1 MTDFD
6 RKATADFLGAYP
18 HQVIS
23 KEKELKGE
31 EDQCMELFSFTDRES
46 YLAWVVEWKTL
57 LKKIEAEIRRLKVA
71 RKGDTSGSAQ
81 MYRDT
86 YRHHAHAMLIRRHLA
101 RKVSMRMRAARL
113 DQAA

>member
-6 RKATADFLGAYP
+6 RKATVDFLGAYP

-23 KEKELKGE
+23 KEKELTGE
-31 EDQCMELFSFTDRES
+31 EDACMELFSFIDRDS
-46 YLAWVVEWKTL
+46 YLAWVAQWKVL
-57 LKKIEAEIRRLKVA
+57 LKQIEAEIRRLKVA

-81 MYRDT
+81 MYRDM
-86 YRHHAHAMLIRRHLA
+86 YRHHAHAMIIRRHLA

-113 DQAA
+113 AQAA